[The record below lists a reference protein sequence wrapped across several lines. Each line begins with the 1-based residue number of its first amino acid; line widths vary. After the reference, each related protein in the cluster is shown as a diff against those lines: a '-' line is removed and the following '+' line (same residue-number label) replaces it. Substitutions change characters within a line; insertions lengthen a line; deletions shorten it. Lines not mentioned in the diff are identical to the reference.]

1 MSNILLAVEEKSDSI
16 ISKKLDK
23 LEKQI
28 AKLGI
33 NVEKLASYVDEE

>member
-1 MSNILLAVEEKSDSI
+1 MNLIKE
-16 ISKKLDK
+16 
-23 LEKQI
+23 LENEQI